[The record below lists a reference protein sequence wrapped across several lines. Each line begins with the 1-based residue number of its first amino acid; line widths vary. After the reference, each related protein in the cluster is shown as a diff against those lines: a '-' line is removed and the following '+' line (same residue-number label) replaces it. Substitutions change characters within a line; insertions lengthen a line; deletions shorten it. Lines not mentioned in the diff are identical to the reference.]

1 MTNTGS
7 VSRYALIRKGWN
19 LPLPI
24 FLLAIPT
31 PAQGHLFFHGVWFMF
46 CPAEPVRVRWS
57 ASVACSTSSRFE
69 IVTDDDTPQAC
80 DLLVVEFSS
89 EKDALPIHHTL
100 STQPGPVLLLAS
112 QECMGDACGLAREED
127 DICLIG
133 SPWQLIEHRL
143 MRLYRTAMAGRDALT
158 ALRSRKEL
166 IRYLGECCA
175 EANSHRPVSVILLDM
190 DHFKALNDKHG
201 HAIGDSLLVE
211 CGQILNDYT
220 SQDLFVA
227 RFGGEEFVLVSRLDE
242 KSTRQTAEQIRLS
255 VASHQFCNSIRMST
269 SIGIT
274 TTESPGDV
282 SDLLRQADEALYA
295 AKAGGRNLVY
305 SYNQLKAE
313 SSSAGE
319 DVDLA
324 SLENRARV
332 FSERVTS
339 FITQRSR
346 TIIEGLK
353 HDAST
358 DALTQMYNR
367 RYLDHQLAVEV
378 TAAQREE
385 SLLCVALL
393 DVDHFGQ
400 INKRHG
406 WPTGDAV
413 LRQVAGLIQSNIR
426 GTDWVGRY
434 GGEEF
439 CIVLTNTSL
448 EQARIV
454 LERLRRTV
462 EGEIFESTT
471 GTELTVTVSIGAVEC
486 SGIGTTP
493 LQLLEQASTQAFA
506 AKSAGRNCLRS

>member
-1 MTNTGS
+1 M
-7 VSRYALIRKGWN
+7 
-19 LPLPI
+19 
-24 FLLAIPT
+24 FH
-31 PAQGHLFFHGVWFMF
+31 PAD
-46 CPAEPVRVRWS
+46 PVRVRWS
-57 ASVACSTSSRFE
+57 ASVASSTSSRFE
-69 IVTDDDTPQAC
+69 IVADDDPSQAY
-80 DLLVVEFSS
+80 DLQVLEFSC

-100 STQPGPVLLLAS
+100 ATFSVPVLLLAS
-112 QECMGDACGLAREED
+112 QRCLAKACSLAREED
-127 DICLIG
+127 DICLLG
-133 SPWQLIEHRL
+133 SPWLLIEHRL
-143 MRLYRTAMAGRDALT
+143 MRLYRGVVTRRDALT

-190 DHFKALNDKHG
+190 DHFKALNDRHG

-211 CGQILNDYT
+211 CAEILKDYT
-220 SQDLFVA
+220 SQNLFVA

-242 KSTRQTAEQIRLS
+242 QSTRQTAEQIRLS
-255 VASHQFCNSIRMST
+255 IASHEFCNAIRLST
-269 SIGIT
+269 SVGIS
-274 TTESPGDV
+274 TTEQPVEV
-282 SDLLRQADEALYA
+282 SDLLSKADEALYA

-313 SSSAGE
+313 SSNAGE

-324 SLENRARV
+324 SLENRACV
-332 FSERVTS
+332 FSDRVTS

-346 TIIEGLK
+346 TLIAGLK

-367 RYLDHQLAVEV
+367 RYLDDHLAIEV

-385 SLLCVALL
+385 SPLCVALL

-400 INKRHG
+400 INKLHG

-413 LRQVAGLIQSNIR
+413 LRQVAALIQSNIR

-462 EGEIFESTT
+462 EGEVFQST
-471 GTELTVTVSIGAVEC
+471 GGEQLTVTVSIGAVEC
-486 SGIGTTP
+486 LGIGTTP
-493 LQLLEQASTQAFA
+493 LQLLERASQQALA

>member
-1 MTNTGS
+1 
-7 VSRYALIRKGWN
+7 
-19 LPLPI
+19 
-24 FLLAIPT
+24 
-31 PAQGHLFFHGVWFMF
+31 MF

-57 ASVACSTSSRFE
+57 ASVACSTSSRFA
-69 IVTDDDTPQAC
+69 IVADDDSSQAY
-80 DLLVVEFSS
+80 DLQVLEFSC

-100 STQPGPVLLLAS
+100 ATQSVPVLLLAS
-112 QECMGDACGLAREED
+112 HCCLADACGLAREED

-143 MRLYRTAMAGRDALT
+143 MRLYRGAVTRRDALT

-166 IRYLGECCA
+166 IRYLGECCV
-175 EANSHRPVSVILLDM
+175 EASSYRPVSVILLDM
-190 DHFKALNDKHG
+190 DHFKALNDQHG
-201 HAIGDSLLVE
+201 HAIGDTLLVE
-211 CGQILNDYT
+211 CGEILKDYT

-242 KSTRQTAEQIRLS
+242 QSTRQTAEQIRLS
-255 VASHQFCNSIRMST
+255 IASHEFCNAIRMST
-269 SIGIT
+269 SIGIS
-274 TTESPGDV
+274 TTEHPVDV
-282 SDLLRQADEALYA
+282 SDLLSQADEALYA

-313 SSSAGE
+313 SSHAGE

-332 FSERVTS
+332 FSDRVTS

-346 TIIEGLK
+346 TLIAGLK

-367 RYLDHQLAVEV
+367 RYLDDQLAIEV

-385 SLLCVALL
+385 SPLCVALL

-400 INKRHG
+400 INKLHG

-413 LRQVAGLIQSNIR
+413 LRQVAALIQSNIR

-448 EQARIV
+448 EQARFV

-462 EGEIFESTT
+462 EGETFEST
-471 GTELTVTVSIGAVEC
+471 GGAALTVTVSIGAVEC
-486 SGIGTTP
+486 NGIGTTP
-493 LQLLEQASTQAFA
+493 IELLEQASTQALA
-506 AKSAGRNCLRS
+506 AKNAGRNCLRS